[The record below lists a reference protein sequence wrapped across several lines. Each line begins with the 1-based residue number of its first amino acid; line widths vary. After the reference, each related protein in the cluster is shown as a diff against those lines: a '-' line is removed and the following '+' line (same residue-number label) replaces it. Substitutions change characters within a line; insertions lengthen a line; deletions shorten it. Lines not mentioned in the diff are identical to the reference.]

1 MVQLKYYMV
10 KKGENLMSTK
20 GLRRI
25 QLSALLLMLLG
36 FSQQW
41 YFVAFCFGILSTLTA
56 FYRRLS
62 IKRTSS

>member
-1 MVQLKYYMV
+1 
-10 KKGENLMSTK
+10 MSTK

-56 FYRRLS
+56 FYRGLS